1 MEAPVGKWN
10 LFSPMTSNG
19 FACGDCRPDFRPLT
33 GTTND
38 LSVTFAYNP
47 ASQITQAVRTGDTYA
62 YTTMGNGSTA
72 YTQNGLNQQ
81 VTVGGS
87 STTHDANGNL
97 TTEPQSGKTYAYS
110 SENRLTSASGG
121 VSVYYDPLGRIAEY
135 DTNVSARFMS
145 DGGEVAVE
153 IDNPGSN
160 IVRRFVRGDGP
171 DELIAWYEGSGTTS
185 RRFAGLDE
193 RGSIISA
200 TDGSGTLV
208 GINAYDDYGKPAASN
223 IGRMQYTG
231 QMWLPEANLYYY
243 KARNYA
249 PQLGRFV
256 QTDPIGPSGG
266 INLYAYTGNDP
277 VNAIDPSGLAQGT
290 PGTTLLCGPDY
301 FWSTATQSCQP
312 IGPSFEVVGQGPDC
326 GAISCYRIENPIG
339 PGRTRDLLD
348 CALSGDQTC
357 PIFVHGR
364 RPLPTNQSKPT
375 LKAQPKITTPA
386 KPKGSAC
393 YKGEPDSEAVGSI
406 VGSAAFYT
414 FEGPSVVGAG
424 YAILRGARVAAA
436 FSEFLGPYGLYGGL
450 VIGGLAG
457 GVAYVYDKET
467 KGSLSRN
474 MRGCGPR

>member
-62 YTTMGNGSTA
+62 YTAMGNGSTA

-81 VTVGGS
+81 MTVGGS
-87 STTHDANGNL
+87 STDARRQWQPHHRAAIGEDL
-97 TTEPQSGKTYAYS
+97 CLRSREPPDLGLGW
-110 SENRLTSASGG
+110 RSAL
-121 VSVYYDPLGRIAEY
+121 YYDPLGRIAEY
-135 DTNVSARFMS
+135 DTTTSSRFMS

-153 IDNPGSN
+153 IDNPGTN

-249 PQLGRFV
+249 PSSGASFRP
-256 QTDPIGPSGG
+256 TRSGPAAAS
-266 INLYAYTGNDP
+266 NLYAYTGNDP

-393 YKGEPDSEAVGSI
+393 YKDEPDLEAVGSI

-414 FEGPSVVGAG
+414 FEGPV
-424 YAILRGARVAAA
+424 
-436 FSEFLGPYGLYGGL
+436 
-450 VIGGLAG
+450 
-457 GVAYVYDKET
+457 
-467 KGSLSRN
+467 LSGQG
-474 MRGCGPR
+474 MQY